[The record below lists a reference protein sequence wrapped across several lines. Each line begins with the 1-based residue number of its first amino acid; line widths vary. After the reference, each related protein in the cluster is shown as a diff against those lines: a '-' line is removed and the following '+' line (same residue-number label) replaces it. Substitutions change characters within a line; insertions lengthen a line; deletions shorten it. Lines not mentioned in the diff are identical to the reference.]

1 MNRASKA
8 FFAVTVVAT
17 LCACSAPNPQSGYC
31 AGCPSVP
38 GGSVADGGA
47 ASPEAGAGAPQ
58 GAPQEQDASPVQE
71 EAGASQV
78 PLPSTYDVAK
88 TLAGAYAGMI
98 KFRKVVT
105 VGTFGSINA
114 LAAMYAALSV
124 TDDATHQALALSV
137 SPCHIDLSGNGTGL
151 LNGAVLQIPDVV
163 MTTTHL
169 DPAVLSATSDGG
181 AVTWGTA
188 EIHGPIGWKWTSP
201 SDALPTTA
209 SDPRVFDQDGDGH
222 PGVTMNIPYGGTTSK
237 EYFVQL
243 ERDVLKGTVA
253 ANGDLVGTTTDTS
266 ELNALGSDNN
276 LIAAVTV
283 TWTAD
288 SNTADDTVR
297 LVRVPMPLA
306 CQDLMAQAK
315 TLFP

>member
-1 MNRASKA
+1 MMNRASKA

-169 DPAVLSATSDGG
+169 DPAVLSATSDG
-181 AVTWGTA
+181 
-188 EIHGPIGWKWTSP
+188 
-201 SDALPTTA
+201 
-209 SDPRVFDQDGDGH
+209 DGH